1 MSDCGDQF
9 EHRAFFSCVKAKKM
23 KAFFDEDDRDDLNVD
38 GETTNDNFKT
48 EVFNVLM
55 EKLIEE
61 INKRHLVVM
70 EIDRNRKFGV
80 LGRYNSITVESN
92 E

>member
-1 MSDCGDQF
+1 M
-9 EHRAFFSCVKAKKM
+9 E
-23 KAFFDEDDRDDLNVD
+23 VD

-55 EKLIEE
+55 EKLIKE